1 LTLTESYKHVKKSVI
16 AFMPKYR
23 PKTELGMPIGH
34 IIGTGF
40 FIGENGIVA
49 TNHHVMKALGKI
61 QTPSTHNP
69 KEAAYWAVVFA
80 RVEQGLATVPLEVIR
95 VTTPKE
101 FTPEGVWYGPDKPDI
116 AIVQVMA
123 KGVPALHLDGGA
135 FIEEGMEVATAGFPM
150 GRDALL
156 DGGQLNQIGPTLQ
169 RGIISA
175 VLPFPSES
183 PHGFTANVMT
193 QGGASGSP
201 IFLTDAGT
209 VVGIL
214 HAGLVDYSKTSREE
228 SSCDN
233 GQEHTHRHVVPTNIS
248 YGIPTWLLS
257 TMMANIET
265 QFDLR
270 LPPETKSFDE
280 IVEDVVKN
288 QSSLVSFPAIGE
300 FIHHLRKASPRNS
313 FSLLPTLAIPVKRSS
328 ADDQSS

>member
-1 LTLTESYKHVKKSVI
+1 MTLTESYKLVKKSII
-16 AFMPKYR
+16 AFMPKYG

-49 TNHHVMKALGKI
+49 TNHHVIEALREI
-61 QTPSTHNP
+61 QTPPSHNP

-101 FTPEGVWYGPDKPDI
+101 FTAEGVWYGPDKPDI

-123 KGVPALHLDGGA
+123 KAVPALRLDEGVL
-135 FIEEGMEVATAGFPM
+135 IEEGMEVATAGFPM

-156 DGGQLNQIGPTLQ
+156 DGGQLDQIGPTLQ
-169 RGIISA
+169 RGIVSA

-183 PHGFTANVMT
+183 PHGFTVNVMT

-201 IFLTDAGT
+201 IFLADAGT

-214 HAGLVDYSKTSREE
+214 HAGLVDYNTTFRDEL
-228 SSCDN
+228 SSDN
-233 GQEHTHRHVVPTNIS
+233 GQKHIHSYVVPTNIS

-265 QFDLR
+265 EFDLR
-270 LPPETKSFDE
+270 LPPETKTFDE
-280 IVEDVVKN
+280 IVEEVVKKR
-288 QSSLVSFPAIGE
+288 VS
-300 FIHHLRKASPRNS
+300 
-313 FSLLPTLAIPVKRSS
+313 
-328 ADDQSS
+328 